1 MNPEVAH
8 PTTAPRSAT
17 VPRQRGT
24 RDAGLVSRERV
35 VLRMGAVAGL
45 AGLFLQVTMDQLHPA
60 QAPPNDS
67 AAAFREYAGS
77 GIWTYVHIGQYLGTL
92 LLVLSL
98 LALARKLARQASPAG
113 ALALM
118 GGVTAV
124 MVAIVFTVQ
133 MAVDGVA
140 LRGAVHTWVTAAPGP
155 ATSSAFQVAEAVRGL
170 EKGLSGFFHL
180 SNGFTLLAL
189 GLSIALGRTYARWL
203 GWTGAVAGAAF
214 LAGGV
219 VTARTGFSPGAG
231 YFLTPALILFAIFL
245 LGVCISMWR
254 DATPAA

>member
-45 AGLFLQVTMDQLHPA
+45 AGLFLQVAMDQLHPA

-67 AAAFREYAGS
+67 AAAFGEYAGS

-98 LALARKLARQASPAG
+98 LALARKLARQASSAG
-113 ALALM
+113 ALALI

-124 MVAIVFTVQ
+124 M
-133 MAVDGVA
+133 
-140 LRGAVHTWVTAAPGP
+140 
-155 ATSSAFQVAEAVRGL
+155 
-170 EKGLSGFFHL
+170 
-180 SNGFTLLAL
+180 
-189 GLSIALGRTYARWL
+189 
-203 GWTGAVAGAAF
+203 
-214 LAGGV
+214 
-219 VTARTGFSPGAG
+219 
-231 YFLTPALILFAIFL
+231 
-245 LGVCISMWR
+245 
-254 DATPAA
+254 